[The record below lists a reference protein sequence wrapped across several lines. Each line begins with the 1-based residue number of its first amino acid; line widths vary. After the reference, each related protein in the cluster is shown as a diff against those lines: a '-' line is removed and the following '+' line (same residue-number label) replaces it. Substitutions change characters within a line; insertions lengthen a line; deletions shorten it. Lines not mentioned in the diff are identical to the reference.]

1 LFKIPF
7 KTPFKDRRIMDG
19 DTRTIFPLSRMDPM
33 KEKNKKK
40 DWGIRGE
47 KENNKQSLLY
57 LPLELY
63 A

>member
-1 LFKIPF
+1 
-7 KTPFKDRRIMDG
+7 MDG